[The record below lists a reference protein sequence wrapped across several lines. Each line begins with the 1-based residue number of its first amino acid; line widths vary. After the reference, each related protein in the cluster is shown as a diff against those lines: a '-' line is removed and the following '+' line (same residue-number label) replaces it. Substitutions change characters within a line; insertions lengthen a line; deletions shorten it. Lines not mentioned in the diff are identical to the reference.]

1 MRILGT
7 AVRDGQ
13 GRTVTHL
20 EHTDVAG
27 HLEHM
32 AIQVEGHISR
42 YYQCLADLDILCQL
56 DSSAVGYGRFQPGC
70 GVVRW

>member
-13 GRTVTHL
+13 GHSVRTVLFHI
-20 EHTDVAG
+20 EHTAAAAVG

-32 AIQVEGHISR
+32 AVQVEGHISR
-42 YYQCLADLDILCQL
+42 Y
-56 DSSAVGYGRFQPGC
+56 
-70 GVVRW
+70 